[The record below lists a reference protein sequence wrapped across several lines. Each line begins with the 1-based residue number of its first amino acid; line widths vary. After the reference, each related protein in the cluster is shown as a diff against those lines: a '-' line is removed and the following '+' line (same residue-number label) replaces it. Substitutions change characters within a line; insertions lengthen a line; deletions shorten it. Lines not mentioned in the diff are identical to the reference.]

1 MQKLIMHQSMNTEN
15 IKYILS
21 MKSITV
27 WKISLVKVNPHS
39 NHSCLHLAN
48 IAQCGILDKVPIKW
62 YTGTFEPQLAQ

>member
-15 IKYILS
+15 RL
-21 MKSITV
+21 KSITV

-48 IAQCGILDKVPIKW
+48 IVQCGILDKVPIKW